1 MYKGYHIFNLFALT
15 YEGVLENFKDVE
27 SKDNYRF
34 LCCDITY
41 ETFINSTPEDL
52 PNFERLLGNGQ

>member
-41 ETFINSTPEDL
+41 ETFINSTP
-52 PNFERLLGNGQ
+52 